1 MWLVL
6 TALALC
12 LAGCA
17 SHVSAQSVLNESRV
31 SFASFEGRW
40 TCDGRFVSSGKE
52 VHSTLAMAEDAP
64 SGALIVHHDD
74 VAPMTYHSLE
84 VWSRDATGPGL
95 HASII
100 DKYSGM
106 RVFESPGVGLDGLI
120 WTRYDDGVPKE
131 RFAYVLNSEP

>member
-1 MWLVL
+1 
-6 TALALC
+6 
-12 LAGCA
+12 
-17 SHVSAQSVLNESRV
+17 
-31 SFASFEGRW
+31 
-40 TCDGRFVSSGKE
+40 
-52 VHSTLAMAEDAP
+52 
-64 SGALIVHHDD
+64 
-74 VAPMTYHSLE
+74 MTYHSLE

-131 RFAYVLNSEP
+131 RFAYVLNSNHELRIDWSIARTGPELVLGDTLSCRRLS